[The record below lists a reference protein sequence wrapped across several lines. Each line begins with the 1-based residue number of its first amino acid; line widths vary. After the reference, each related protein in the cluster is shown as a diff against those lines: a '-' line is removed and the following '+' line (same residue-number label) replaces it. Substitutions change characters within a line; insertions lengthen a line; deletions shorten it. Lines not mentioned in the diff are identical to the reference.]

1 MLDRLNI
8 VRIDR
13 HDTPRILLIGNYL
26 GNSFVNRVVLECAT
40 DVAIVERF
48 MCLIVRCAVP
58 TVDVDCTVGFGECA
72 EGWLA
77 DSRNSAKQYY
87 KYTVL
92 HYFYVSKIEKICYNK
107 RRC

>member
-1 MLDRLNI
+1 MFDDLNKIRVDR
-8 VRIDR
+8 R
-13 HDTPRILLIGNYL
+13 DTPRIFLIGNYL

-72 EGWLA
+72 EGLIQ
-77 DSRNSAKQYY
+77 DG
-87 KYTVL
+87 L
-92 HYFYVSKIEKICYNK
+92 G
-107 RRC
+107 